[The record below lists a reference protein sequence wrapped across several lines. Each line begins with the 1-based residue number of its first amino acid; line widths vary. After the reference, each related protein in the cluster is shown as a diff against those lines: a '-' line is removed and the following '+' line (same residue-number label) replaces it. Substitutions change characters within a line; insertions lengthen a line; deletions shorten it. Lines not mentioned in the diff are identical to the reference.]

1 MDFVINQLATGVT
14 LFKSLEDTA
23 DQELD
28 NLIKN
33 LETGKEDNEE
43 EEVEEE
49 EEEEDAEDVE
59 EGEEDEDEEE
69 RDG

>member
-43 EEVEEE
+43 EE
-49 EEEEDAEDVE
+49 EEDAEDVE